1 MIGDTFKVLGGLVIM
16 VVFVLGLSYIG
27 LKSYAFF
34 NPRYEQVRYD
44 TFKNSQTYNDSMTR
58 ELYKIK
64 QQYLSAN
71 DTDKAALKAYASHEF
86 SVYQKDRLPADLQS
100 FYDLVVNQ

>member
-1 MIGDTFKVLGGLVIM
+1 MSDIFKFLGGLV
-16 VVFVLGLSYIG
+16 VVIAFVFGLWYLGYQSY
-27 LKSYAFF
+27 SFF
-34 NPRYEQVRYD
+34 APRYEQVRYD
-44 TFKNSQTYNDSMTR
+44 TFKNSQTYNDGMIR

-71 DTDKAALKAYASHEF
+71 DTDKAALKSYAAHEF
-86 SVYQKDRLPADLQS
+86 SVYQKDRLPADLQP